1 MAGSVNKVILV
12 GNLGD
17 DPKIINGQNGKFCEL
32 SVATSESW
40 RDKTSGERK
49 EVTDWH
55 RVKVFSEP
63 LVKFAEEYL
72 KKGSKVYVEGKQ
84 KTRRWEKDGVTHYST
99 DVVLANFGGVLT
111 DLTKREGGPRGDSP
125 DDYGTPARS
134 RDDREQDRRVASS
147 NSDMDDDIPF

>member
-1 MAGSVNKVILV
+1 MAGSVNKVILI

-17 DPKIINGQNGKFCEL
+17 DPKITTGQNGKFCEL
-32 SVATSESW
+32 SVATGESW
-40 RDKTSGERK
+40 RDKSTGERK

-63 LVKFAEEYL
+63 LVKFAEQYL
-72 KKGSKVYVEGKQ
+72 KKGHKVYVEGKQ

-99 DVVLANFGGVLT
+99 DVVLNSFGAVLT
-111 DLTKREGGPRGDSP
+111 SLQKSEGGPRGDSP

-134 RDDREQDRRVASS
+134 TSNTKTSS
-147 NSDMDDDIPF
+147 NDMDDDIPF